1 MRASAQRG
9 RWLLTTAAATCSC
22 AWATG
27 LAAQDL
33 RRTAPPAPV
42 APAPAPLATPSPEP
56 RRPADPNQVVVA
68 ELKGLRLVAGPGE
81 PRPTGQ
87 SAEGVSSDIAFAA
100 PVAPELQAFLG
111 KPLTLG
117 ALARIEAVVI
127 GYYRVHHRPFV
138 NVAAPPQDVSS
149 GIVQIVVTEY
159 KVGAVRVLKNR
170 WFAASLVRDAVRLKP
185 GDPIDSTR
193 LEADLA
199 WLNQNPFLN
208 VDAITRPGAQAGE
221 TDIDLMAHD
230 HFPISVYAGYANN
243 GSPATGLEQWK
254 FGALWGNAFGT
265 GQQLAYQFTASPDFF
280 TGRAA
285 RPDGSTGASFMAH
298 ALTATIQLP
307 WRNTLQLIGDYETDH
322 PNIGPDFARTGYS
335 SQASVRYIIPLPPA
349 RRFSQQLSLG
359 YDFKST
365 NNNLDFGGVAVSGQ
379 STEIDQFPITYQAT
393 RGDRW
398 GQTSLADTLVLSPGG
413 LTPRNTDA
421 AFQPGVNQ
429 TGVAFARAR
438 YAYDRV
444 DLERDTDLP
453 HKFSWIVRVSGQ
465 VASNNLLPSEQLN
478 IGGMETV
485 RGYTEE
491 IAGGAEGVLAST
503 ELRTPAV
510 AVLFRQARPHD
521 GDALQGD
528 VFLDYGR
535 VFNVHS
541 IAGAPNA
548 IELASAGLGVR
559 YAIRNN
565 VNLRVEYGFPLRAE
579 PGVRHSGSFA
589 NFSITVAP

>member
-1 MRASAQRG
+1 MAAGRADGQRGDSQTTGPHQPRDSRRPAGARNAAGARLPVAGPIDLRRPAGRAQRRRPQRPIHRAVRLSHRSDGRSDSARAHRGGLVGRRLAHAAKRRGRPAVQHHHHRKPLMRASAQRG

-349 RRFSQQLSLG
+349 RRFSQQLSFG

-413 LTPRNTDA
+413 L
-421 AFQPGVNQ
+421 
-429 TGVAFARAR
+429 
-438 YAYDRV
+438 
-444 DLERDTDLP
+444 
-453 HKFSWIVRVSGQ
+453 
-465 VASNNLLPSEQLN
+465 
-478 IGGMETV
+478 
-485 RGYTEE
+485 
-491 IAGGAEGVLAST
+491 
-503 ELRTPAV
+503 
-510 AVLFRQARPHD
+510 
-521 GDALQGD
+521 
-528 VFLDYGR
+528 
-535 VFNVHS
+535 
-541 IAGAPNA
+541 
-548 IELASAGLGVR
+548 
-559 YAIRNN
+559 
-565 VNLRVEYGFPLRAE
+565 
-579 PGVRHSGSFA
+579 
-589 NFSITVAP
+589 